1 VAAIPPIISHITNP
15 THHIHFTVT
24 SHRHPRPHR
33 PTLCVR
39 ARAELIHSHGPLE
52 PGLLTYVASL
62 RLAYGANA
70 DPEQAAQVSGER
82 YNSSSVSSPPP
93 TSSSTSSTLFVGDFG
108 STRAT
113 GLTASFHR
121 CFPCRVLSVLFVC
134 PNPVLASKPLSQTP
148 PIGSIDET
156 YDSWGAVREATESGS
171 LEGHDSAGNG
181 RTDGD
186 MAEQCVVFHSLCSSA
201 PERMQSGWR
210 DGADASAPPR
220 SPQSLSAFAS
230 QGVIRL
236 CLHILY
242 PTPVCRRNPRRFLIL
257 TFISFFAQDI
267 PSIPTSGSQER
278 AIWRNLAGWYV
289 PSRHAQ
295 IKKLTISR
303 KSNGIS
309 TISGQTDSASSPHGH
324 SHSQRLAASQLPP
337 FRLLLLQ
344 RQ

>member
-210 DGADASAPPR
+210 DGADAAAPP
-220 SPQSLSAFAS
+220 S
-230 QGVIRL
+230 VCIRFSRGHPAVPSYTVPHTGL
-236 CLHILY
+236 PPEPPPILDSD
-242 PTPVCRRNPRRFLIL
+242 FHLIL
-257 TFISFFAQDI
+257 C
-267 PSIPTSGSQER
+267 
-278 AIWRNLAGWYV
+278 
-289 PSRHAQ
+289 SRHPLDPNLRFARARDMAE
-295 IKKLTISR
+295 L
-303 KSNGIS
+303 G
-309 TISGQTDSASSPHGH
+309 
-324 SHSQRLAASQLPP
+324 RLVRP
-337 FRLLLLQ
+337 
-344 RQ
+344 